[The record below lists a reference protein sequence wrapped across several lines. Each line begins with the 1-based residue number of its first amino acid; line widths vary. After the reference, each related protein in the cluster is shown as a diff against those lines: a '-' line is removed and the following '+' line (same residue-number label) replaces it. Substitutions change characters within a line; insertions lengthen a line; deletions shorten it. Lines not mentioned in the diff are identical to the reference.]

1 MREEGQQRLLV
12 VTGGAH
18 RVGIPLASVRETSRA
33 LALVP
38 LRGAPPFVLGLAVM
52 RGASVPVVDLP
63 ALLGGNTSSAELGRF
78 VRLELDG
85 RSVALAVTHVEG
97 VLALESSDFSAIPPL
112 FAGAAGSTLEALAQ
126 SDAELLFV
134 LSAARLV
141 PHLPSPLEEAQRP

>member
-33 LALVP
+33 LALAP

-52 RGASVPVVDLP
+52 RGASVPVVDLG
-63 ALLGGNTSSAELGRF
+63 ALLGGNTSTAEPARF

-97 VLALESSDFSAIPPL
+97 VLAFESSDFSAMPPL
-112 FAGAAGSTLEALAQ
+112 FARAAGATLEALTQ
-126 SDAELLFV
+126 NDAALLFV

-141 PHLPSPLEEAQRP
+141 PHLPSAVEEAQP